1 MRGARTSH
9 VRALPLIMYGTAWK
23 EDRTQ
28 VLVLEAIATGFRA
41 FDTANQR
48 KHYVEE
54 EVGAAVR
61 TAIASCTVTR
71 EDLFLQT
78 KFTYQRGQD
87 YRLPYDPDC
96 DLTTQVRQSIASSLE
111 HLGVTRID
119 SYILH
124 GPSRSSGLGQA
135 DWETWRAMEDAV
147 DEGLVGLLGISNV
160 SVDQLDALLGRA
172 RIRPVFVQNRCL
184 ARASWDAEVRALCHM
199 QGVIYQAFSLLS
211 GNHQV
216 LLKPRVAEIARNH
229 NKTVPQEKFRF
240 AVQLGMLPLT
250 GTTDGT
256 HMRHNLD
263 IFDFTLTSTMKPR
276 RCLRLPGCV
285 ADDAIA
291 ARLLTARRASK
302 PIPTPFRSDQAFSRL
317 LLPIQGTPLLPV
329 TLHYFSLVGAIS
341 KGDVR
346 RS

>member
-1 MRGARTSH
+1 MA
-9 VRALPLIMYGTAWK
+9 VPVIMYGTAWK
-23 EDRTQ
+23 EDRTRA
-28 VLVLEAIATGFRA
+28 LVLRAISTGFRG

-61 TAIASCTVTR
+61 TAIASGAVAR
-71 EDLFLQT
+71 QDLFLQT
-78 KFTYQRGQD
+78 KFTYRRGQD
-87 YRLPYDPDC
+87 HRLPYDPDR

-111 HLGVTRID
+111 HLGVTNID

-184 ARASWDAEVRALCHM
+184 SRAGWDAEVRALCHT
-199 QGVIYQAFSLLS
+199 QNVVYQAFSLLS
-211 GNHQV
+211 GNRQV
-216 LLKPRVAEIARNH
+216 LLKPRVTEIARHH
-229 NKTVPQEKFRF
+229 NKTVPQIVFRF
-240 AVQLGMLPLT
+240 AIQLGVLPLT
-250 GTTDGT
+250 GTTDGA

-263 IFDFTLTSTMKPR
+263 IFDFTLTGGEIETMLALGGPR
-276 RCLRLPGCV
+276 
-285 ADDAIA
+285 
-291 ARLLTARRASK
+291 
-302 PIPTPFRSDQAFSRL
+302 
-317 LLPIQGTPLLPV
+317 
-329 TLHYFSLVGAIS
+329 
-341 KGDVR
+341 
-346 RS
+346 